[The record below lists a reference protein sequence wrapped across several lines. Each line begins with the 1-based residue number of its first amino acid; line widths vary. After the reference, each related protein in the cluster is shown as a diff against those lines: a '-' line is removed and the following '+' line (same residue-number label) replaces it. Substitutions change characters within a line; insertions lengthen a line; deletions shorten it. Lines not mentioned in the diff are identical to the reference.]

1 MGRRFHEDFCKLG
14 ENQWL
19 SKEEIELSAT
29 WSKRVKMVEGEG
41 EVSRK
46 MRELLSTKWGKK
58 GFDLFDILT

>member
-29 WSKRVKMVEGEG
+29 WSRRVKMVEGEG

-46 MRELLSTKWGKK
+46 MWESLSTKWGKK
-58 GFDLFDILT
+58 GFDLFDIHT